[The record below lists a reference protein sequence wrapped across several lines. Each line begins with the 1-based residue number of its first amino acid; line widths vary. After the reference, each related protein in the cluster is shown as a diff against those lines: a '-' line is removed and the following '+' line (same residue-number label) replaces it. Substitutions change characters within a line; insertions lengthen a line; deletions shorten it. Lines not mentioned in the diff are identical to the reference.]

1 MAAMTV
7 TSVTQYVEH
16 ETEDEAMERLL
27 DPESRNGY
35 FETEDRPTRDARWG
49 ITYIAAN
56 VLVLVFG
63 VGSIVSRDKQF
74 FEHNSPE
81 YLSDATHCAAGRAL
95 MLEEAEETIDSPATM
110 AAVILLGSAGAAM
123 TGFLYLMLL
132 KHRAM
137 AAVLVSVFSVSA
149 LFLSSGI
156 LSLSDSSTDSD
167 SGSATWSII
176 LGVIFLVFP
185 FLAWKRLVLVS
196 RLLKVGGEGLGAN
209 SALFSAVFFVGL
221 GNVALIFV
229 QAVFMAFSLTNG
241 SVVPALEGPNPCKWE
256 VSNWGVF
263 NASFS
268 AIVMFWT
275 AQIANQ
281 VNVFTIGGTIA
292 QWYFSAPGSSTRG
305 TTLRSL
311 CYAFKPSFG
320 SLCLAGAVLAL
331 INLARSLLHSLRR
344 RFGVCCTFIFSLLLS
359 WMETFTK
366 FSTIRMALTGES
378 FFDAARGVRDL
389 LVRNARD
396 AYTVW
401 WLPVFVLQTFSIV
414 AAFAWGC
421 AVGGVSAAFG
431 FSAPSIAGCISG
443 LLTLIS
449 LSYVSSIVLS
459 AVDTAFIC
467 WVMDCDRKTVTRVE
481 VHEVF
486 QEMPLAKPA
495 GIAVEQ
501 PDGSYGYAP
510 PSAAE
515 AEALPTLP
523 MEAPARV

>member
-1 MAAMTV
+1 MTV
-7 TSVTQYVEH
+7 TTVAEYVQH
-16 ETEDEAMERLL
+16 ENEDEAMERLL

-35 FETEDRPTRDARWG
+35 FETEDRPKRDTRWG
-49 ITYIAAN
+49 TTYIVAN

-63 VGSIVSRDKQF
+63 VGSIINRDKKF

-81 YLSDATHCAAGRAL
+81 YLSDATHCSAGRSL
-95 MLEEAEETIDSPATM
+95 MIEEVEESIDSPATM
-110 AAVILLGSAGAAM
+110 AAVILLGSAGAAL

-137 AAVLVSVFSVSA
+137 AAVLVSVFSAAA
-149 LFLSSGI
+149 LFL
-156 LSLSDSSTDSD
+156 
-167 SGSATWSII
+167 GSAILTFFADNKSPEDSNSAVWSLIFG
-176 LGVIFLVFP
+176 LLFLVLP
-185 FLAWKRLVLVS
+185 CLAWNRLVLVS

-221 GNVALIFV
+221 GGVALIFL

-241 SVVPALEGPNPCKWE
+241 SVVPNLEGPHPCKWQ
-256 VSNWGVF
+256 VSTWGVF

-268 AIVMFWT
+268 AVIMFWT

-311 CYAFKPSFG
+311 YYAFKPSFG
-320 SLCLAGAVLAL
+320 SLCLAGAVMAL
-331 INLARSLLHSLRR
+331 INLARSVLHSLRR
-344 RFGVCCTFIFSLLLS
+344 RFGVCCTVIFSVLLS

-378 FFDAARGVRDL
+378 FFDAAKGVRDL

-401 WLPVFVLQTFSIV
+401 WFPVFVLHTFSFV
-414 AAFAWGC
+414 ASVAWGF
-421 AVGGVSAAFG
+421 AVGGLSAAFG
-431 FSAPSIAGCISG
+431 FSAPTIAGYISG
-443 LLTLIS
+443 LLALIC

-459 AVDTAFIC
+459 AVDTVFIC

-486 QEMPLAKPA
+486 QEMPLAKPT

-501 PDGSYGYAP
+501 PDGSFGYAP
-510 PSAAE
+510 PSVAE
-515 AEALPTLP
+515 NTLNPP
-523 MEAPARV
+523 MEPPARV